1 LNTLIRQ
8 FATDLQSDV
17 KAYQDLIALLE
28 EQFTSSVQQQTT
40 QLSRVLGQISE
51 HLAAIEARRARRSQ
65 MLKTSKVAD
74 CEALMALFPAALQQA
89 CLSKWQQLGA
99 LLRQAKQLNQ
109 RNGEFVLS
117 QQEIMQR
124 VLFGEQDIYD
134 PI

>member
-1 LNTLIRQ
+1 
-8 FATDLQSDV
+8 V
-17 KAYQDLIALLE
+17 
-28 EQFTSSVQQQTT
+28 
-40 QLSRVLGQISE
+40 
-51 HLAAIEARRARRSQ
+51 RRARRNQ
-65 MLKTSKVAD
+65 MLKTCKVAD

-99 LLRQAKQLNQ
+99 LLSQAKQLNQ
-109 RNGEFVLS
+109 RNGEFILS

>member
-1 LNTLIRQ
+1 MNTLIRQ

-17 KAYQDLIALLE
+17 KAYEDLIGLLDA
-28 EQFTSSVQQQTT
+28 QFTASVQQQTT
-40 QLSRVLGQISE
+40 QLSDVLGQISV
-51 HLAAIEARRARRSQ
+51 HLAAIEVRRARRSQ
-65 MLKTSKVAD
+65 IIKTSKVAD

-99 LLRQAKQLNQ
+99 LLSQAKQLNQ
-109 RNGEFVLS
+109 RNGEFILS

>member
-1 LNTLIRQ
+1 MNTLIRQ

-28 EQFTSSVQQQTT
+28 EQFSASVQQQTM
-40 QLSRVLGQISE
+40 QLSRVLEQISE
-51 HLAAIEARRARRSQ
+51 HLAAIEVRRERRSQ
-65 MLKTSKVAD
+65 MIKTSNAAD
-74 CEALMALFPAALQQA
+74 CEALMALFPVALQQA
-89 CLSKWQQLGA
+89 CSSKWQQLGA

-109 RNGEFVLS
+109 RNGEFILS

-134 PI
+134 PV

>member
-1 LNTLIRQ
+1 MNTLIRQ

-17 KAYQDLIALLE
+17 KAYQDLIALLN
-28 EQFTSSVQQQTT
+28 EQFSASVQQQTT
-40 QLSRVLGQISE
+40 QLSRVLVEISE
-51 HLAAIEARRARRSQ
+51 HLAAIEVRRTRRSQ
-65 MLKTSKVAD
+65 MIKTSRVAD

-109 RNGEFVLS
+109 RNGEFILS

>member
-28 EQFTSSVQQQTT
+28 EQFSASVQQQTT
-40 QLSRVLGQISE
+40 QLSRVLVDISE
-51 HLAAIEARRARRSQ
+51 HLAAIEVRRTRRSQ
-65 MLKTSKVAD
+65 MIKTSRVAD
-74 CEALMALFPAALQQA
+74 CEALMALFPVALQQA

-109 RNGEFVLS
+109 RNGEFILS

-134 PI
+134 PV